1 MTQPHRSPLALPD
14 PDKVLMSTLEDT
26 RKDVQ
31 ALHPLLDLLQNPET
45 TEGSAAARL
54 IKTILEMQDMLER
67 QAHALQAV
75 QEKLDAL
82 EGIAD
87 NVAALRALLEGP
99 AETG

>member
-1 MTQPHRSPLALPD
+1 MIQPQPTPLALPD
-14 PDKVLMSTLEDT
+14 PEKVLMSTLEDT

-54 IKTILEMQDMLER
+54 IKTILEMRNMQER
-67 QAHALQAV
+67 QAHALGAV
-75 QEKLDAL
+75 QENLDAVSQ
-82 EGIAD
+82 D
-87 NVAALRALLEGP
+87 VAALRALLEGP

>member
-1 MTQPHRSPLALPD
+1 MTQPHLTPLDLPA

-54 IKTILEMQDMLER
+54 IKTILEMRDMQER

-75 QEKLDAL
+75 QDKLDAL
-82 EGIAD
+82 APVPED
-87 NVAALRALLEGP
+87 MAALRALLEGP
-99 AETG
+99 AEID